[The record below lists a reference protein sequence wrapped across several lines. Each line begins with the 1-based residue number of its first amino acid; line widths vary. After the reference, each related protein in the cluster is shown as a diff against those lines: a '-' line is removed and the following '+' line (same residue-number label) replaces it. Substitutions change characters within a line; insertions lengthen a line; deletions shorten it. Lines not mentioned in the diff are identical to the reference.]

1 MSDEQARLNDWNA
14 TLSLFEGVDR
24 IGQRCARARCDLGVS
39 CGGLCSA
46 HRRELAE
53 LLAAVREKFLA
64 GECWLSA
71 QGNVRVMDRAARS

>member
-24 IGQRCARARCDLGVS
+24 IGQRCARARCESPVS
-39 CGGLCSA
+39 CGALCA
-46 HRRELAE
+46 THRRDLSD